1 MVSEKRVRLA
11 LECGAHR
18 SLLSAAAAKGE
29 HHVRNRATVTKR
41 AHAANLHCLRTQYH
55 PAPRKLTLHDVW
67 HAARRATHVR
77 IECVQLRI
85 RRRLAIREA

>member
-1 MVSEKRVRLA
+1 MVCEKRARLA
-11 LECGAHR
+11 LECAAHR

-41 AHAANLHCLRTQYH
+41 AHAANCLRTQYH
-55 PAPRKLTLHDVW
+55 PAPRKLTRHDVW

-85 RRRLAIREA
+85 RRRLAICEA